1 VDGPALRGRSCYL
14 EDRGRGLSALRLIG
28 MELFRR
34 RIDHAEQPPYGLHKI
49 GIGGDR
55 PSFGMPASMK
65 APSEA
70 AAELTAPCL
79 GILVASTLRVPAA
92 ATLGVTFLEAAPSN
106 G

>member
-14 EDRGRGLSALRLIG
+14 EERGRGRSALRLVG

-34 RIDHAEQPPYGLHKI
+34 RIDHAEHPPDGLHKT
-49 GIGGDR
+49 GIGGNR
-55 PSFGMPASMK
+55 PSFGMGASMK

-79 GILVASTLRVPAA
+79 GFLVASAL
-92 ATLGVTFLEAAPSN
+92 
-106 G
+106 